1 MVLPV
6 VTIMQSVQI
15 LMAVTLAPVHLDT
28 LEMELHAVVYI
39 CPLLSHLIITCN
51 NKQ

>member
-15 LMAVTLAPVHLDT
+15 LMAATLATVHLDT
-28 LEMELHAVVYI
+28 LEMELHAVVH
-39 CPLLSHLIITCN
+39 LSHLIITCN
-51 NKQ
+51 NKQW